1 MIQQQEEGGE
11 KYLEVETGP
20 GEDPR
25 ELIKDFR
32 KAFRRGLPIR
42 APAEVAREFG
52 FPERA
57 GRRGQHGRR
66 HRGGSRPLRVVDMK
80 RPWSKDD
87 YQREF
92 ADEIIRQIERGVAPW
107 QKPWKPGERG
117 SPENFSH
124 RENLIPGATTSTW
137 PFAG

>member
-52 FPERA
+52 FPEEQEDVGSTEDVIVA
-57 GRRGQHGRR
+57 GRD
-66 HRGGSRPLRVVDMK
+66 PYEL
-80 RPWSKDD
+80 
-87 YQREF
+87 
-92 ADEIIRQIERGVAPW
+92 
-107 QKPWKPGERG
+107 
-117 SPENFSH
+117 
-124 RENLIPGATTSTW
+124 
-137 PFAG
+137 